1 MLLRGTAAELYAAQP
16 DVRRDGRRA
25 PLRQITELTEALS
38 RMRAAPAV
46 TTLYEMQDSPLKV
59 MIVGGG
65 VAALEALIALHNL
78 AEERVQLQLVTPHA
92 EFAYRPLAVAEP
104 FGLGE
109 QRSYDL
115 LRIAQEHGAALDLA
129 EMVAV
134 DADTH
139 AIHTRDGRSLAY
151 DVLLLAVGARPIVS
165 IPGSVTV
172 QGPGYTSRFRT
183 VLRDLEEHRI
193 RRVVFAVPS
202 GASWPLPLYEL
213 ALMTAARVAE
223 RGLRKVELSVVTPES
238 EPLELFGPGAS
249 ASLRGLLEERGVQLH
264 TASYPADFREGELTL
279 VPSGTLPAE
288 RVVSLPRLR
297 GPEVAG
303 LPNDPDGFIHVDLHG
318 LVQGQPD
325 VYAAGDATTCPIKQG
340 GVAAQQADA
349 AAEAIASRAGADVDP
364 KEFRPVL
371 RGLLLTGSTPRYMRA
386 EVSGGRGEEWDVSE
400 HALWWPP
407 SKIAGRWLAP
417 YLALRDKGVERAPAG
432 LPVEVSVDSAALAQ
446 HSARLP
452 QRWSSPAR

>member
-1 MLLRGTAAELYAAQP
+1 MKDP
-16 DVRRDGRRA
+16 
-25 PLRQITELTEALS
+25 
-38 RMRAAPAV
+38 
-46 TTLYEMQDSPLKV
+46 PLKV

-65 VAALEALIALHNL
+65 VAALEALIALRNL

-109 QRSYDL
+109 PRRYDL
-115 LRIAQEHGAALDLA
+115 VRIAQEHGAALHLA
-129 EMVAV
+129 ELVAV
-134 DADTH
+134 DADAR
-139 AIHTRDGRSLAY
+139 AIQTRDGRSLGY
-151 DVLLLAVGARPIVS
+151 DVLLLAVGARPTVS
-165 IPGSVTV
+165 IPGSVMV

-183 VLRDLEEHRI
+183 VLRELEERRV

-238 EPLELFGPGAS
+238 EPLELFGPAAS
-249 ASLRGLLEERGVQLH
+249 AALRELLDDRGVELH
-264 TASYPADFREGELTL
+264 TARYPSDFRGGELTL
-279 VPSGTLPAE
+279 VPSGGLAAE

-297 GPEVAG
+297 GPEIRG
-303 LPNDPDGFIHVDLHG
+303 LPYDAEGFVPVDLHG
-318 LVQGQPD
+318 LVQGEHD

-349 AAEAIASRAGADVDP
+349 AAEAIAARAGADVDP

-386 EVSGGRGEEWDVSE
+386 EVSGGRGGEWDLSE

-417 YLALRDKGVERAPAG
+417 YLALHHEELEGAPAG
-432 LPVEVSVDSAALAQ
+432 LAVEVSVDSPAVRRLAVIVPRDGV
-446 HSARLP
+446 STRP
-452 QRWSSPAR
+452 